1 MTTELQVSLQEQI
14 DILNELVRSK
24 DLKFNTALN
33 QLEVDNIM
41 LRRKLAKLEE
51 QLAEAPEDSIVNS
64 NGVGEI
70 VAEAIP

>member
-51 QLAEAPEDSIVNS
+51 QLAEDTTEMSE
-64 NGVGEI
+64 NGVGVLEK
-70 VAEAIP
+70 VS